1 MAGAKPLRALVT
13 GGAGF
18 IGSHIADALETR
30 GSQVI
35 VLDDFS
41 TGRRANLENSGAT
54 VVEGNV
60 CDRETCLN
68 ATQDVEIVFHLAAA
82 RAVGLSVIDPATSD
96 RVNTGGTVNLLTA
109 ARDNGVRRV
118 IIASSSS
125 VYGGVAPL
133 PTPEDA
139 PLRPKSPY
147 AVSKMASETYCR
159 VFSELYGIETVV
171 LRFFNVFG
179 PRQHPKSPY
188 AAAIPLF
195 VEALRRGQAPAIH
208 GDGLQSR
215 DFTFVDDVVNASLA
229 AAEVPEAAGQPYNIA
244 AGKQHTIL
252 DLISAIQSEL
262 GTKIDPVHT
271 EPRAGDVRASCA
283 DTSRAEQELGWRAQV
298 SFEDGLRRT
307 IEWLKT
313 QS

>member
-1 MAGAKPLRALVT
+1 MAESESTRALVT

-18 IGSHIADALETR
+18 IGSHIADALEAR
-30 GSQVI
+30 GNQVVI
-35 VLDDFS
+35 LDDLS
-41 TGRRANLENSGAT
+41 TGRGENLGSSGARLIQ
-54 VVEGNV
+54 GDV
-60 CDRETCLN
+60 CDRDTCLA
-68 ATQDVEIVFHLAAA
+68 ATDGVEIVFHLAAA
-82 RAVGLSVIDPATSD
+82 RAVGLSVTDPVTSD

-109 ARDNGVRRV
+109 ARDNRVRRV

-139 PLRPKSPY
+139 PLHPKSPY

-171 LRFFNVFG
+171 LRFFNVYG

-195 VEALRRGQAPAIH
+195 VEALLKGEAPTVH

-215 DFTFVDDVVNASLA
+215 DFTFVEDVVNANLA
-229 AAEVPEAAGQPYNIA
+229 AADAPEAAGRPYNIA

-252 DLISAIQSEL
+252 DLIAAIQSVL
-262 GTKIDPVHT
+262 GTKIEPAHT

-283 DTSRAEQELGWRAQV
+283 DASRAEQELGWRAKV
-298 SFEDGLRRT
+298 NFEDGLRRT

>member
-1 MAGAKPLRALVT
+1 MRALVT

-18 IGSHIADALETR
+18 IGSHIADAVE
-30 GSQVI
+30 GQGWQVVI
-35 VLDDFS
+35 LDDLS
-41 TGRRANLENSGAT
+41 TGRDENLEGSGA
-54 VVEGNV
+54 ELIKGDV
-60 CDRETCLN
+60 CDREACLA
-68 ATQDVEIVFHLAAA
+68 ATEGVEVVFHLAAA
-82 RAVGLSVIDPATSD
+82 RAVGLSVTDPVTSD

-139 PLRPKSPY
+139 PLYPKSPY

-171 LRFFNVFG
+171 LRFFNVYG
-179 PRQHPKSPY
+179 PRQHPRSPY

-195 VEALRRGQAPAIH
+195 VEALLKGDAPTIH

-215 DFTFVDDVVNASLA
+215 DFTFVEDVVNANLA
-229 AAEVPEAAGQPYNIA
+229 AAKVPEAAGRPYNIA
-244 AGKQHTIL
+244 AGRQHTIL
-252 DLISAIQSEL
+252 DLIAAIQSVL
-262 GTKIDPVHT
+262 GTEIEPVHT
-271 EPRAGDVRASCA
+271 DPRPGDVRASCA
-283 DTSRAEQELGWRAQV
+283 DASRAEEELGWRAQV
-298 SFEDGLRRT
+298 GFEDGLRRT
-307 IEWLKT
+307 IEWLRD
-313 QS
+313 QN

>member
-1 MAGAKPLRALVT
+1 MTTLVT

-18 IGSHIADALETR
+18 IGSHLADALLAR
-30 GSQVI
+30 GHEVMI
-35 VLDDFS
+35 LDDLS
-41 TGRRANLENSGAT
+41 TGRVENLEDSRAT
-54 VVEGNV
+54 LIEGDL
-60 CDRETCLN
+60 CGRDTCLE
-68 ATQDVEIVFHLAAA
+68 ATEGVEVVFHLAAA
-82 RAVGLSVIDPATSD
+82 RAVGLSVSDPITSD

-118 IIASSSS
+118 VIASSSS

-139 PLRPKSPY
+139 PLFPKSPY

-171 LRFFNVFG
+171 LRFFNVYG
-179 PRQHPKSPY
+179 PRQHPRSPY

-195 VEALRRGQAPAIH
+195 VEALLRGEPPTIH

-215 DFTFVDDVVNASLA
+215 DFTFVDDVVNANLA
-229 AAEVPEAAGQPYNIA
+229 AAQVQEAVGRPYNIA
-244 AGKQHTIL
+244 AGHQHTIL
-252 DLISAIQSEL
+252 DLISAIQREL
-262 GTKIDPVHT
+262 GTSISPTHT
-271 EPRAGDVRASCA
+271 PPRPGDVRASCA
-283 DTSRAEQELGWRAQV
+283 DPSRAERELGWQAQV
-298 SFEDGLRRT
+298 SLEDGLRRT

-313 QS
+313 QA